1 MRVRLSNTRYS
12 KFTKITFLVSLI
24 AAVFFVVYFP
34 NYTRLKKLRQANVEL
49 LSRVKVVEK
58 EIAELEQKL
67 DKVGKDPAIYET
79 IARQDLGVARK
90 NEIVVDIA
98 E

>member
-1 MRVRLSNTRYS
+1 MRVKLLNIKYS
-12 KFTKITFLVSLI
+12 RFTKLTFFISLS
-24 AAVFFVVYFP
+24 AVLFFVVYFP
-34 NYTRLKKLRQANVEL
+34 NYTKLKKLRQTNSEL

-58 EIAELEQKL
+58 EIVELEQKL
-67 DKVGKDPAIYET
+67 GKVGKDPAIYET